1 MEGTEIAQVLI
12 VEDDEQVA
20 GFVSAALKEAG
31 FVAEVA
37 RDGVEGLKLAEG
49 RSYDVMVIDLIL
61 PGMAGLELIRHL
73 RSKEINTPI
82 IVLSGKSSVRD
93 RVAGLQTGADDYL
106 VKPFAFDE
114 LLARIQSLIRRDRG
128 AGQPVRLKVADV
140 TLDLLTRRAY
150 REEDEIDLQP
160 REFVLLEYLMRNRG
174 RVVTRSEILHQVWGY
189 DFNPA
194 TNLVDVHIC
203 RIREKIER
211 PGKPRLLRTVRGIGY
226 VLGEGE

>member
-1 MEGTEIAQVLI
+1 MEETGNAQVLI

-20 GFVSAALKEAG
+20 GFVSTALTGAG
-31 FVAEVA
+31 FVADVA

-49 RSYDVMVIDLIL
+49 RAYDVMIIDLML
-61 PGMAGLELIRHL
+61 PGMVGLELIRRL
-73 RSKEINTPI
+73 RSEEINTPI
-82 IVLSGKSSVRD
+82 IVLSGKSSVSD
-93 RVAGLQTGADDYL
+93 RVAGLRIGADDYL

-114 LLARIQSLIRRDRG
+114 LLARIQSLMRRDRG
-128 AGQPVRLKVADV
+128 AGTPVRLKVSDV
-140 TLDLLTRRAY
+140 TLDLLSRRAY
-150 REEDEIDLQP
+150 REEDEIELQP

-174 RVVTRSEILHQVWGY
+174 RVVTRSEILQHVWGY

-226 VLGEGE
+226 VLGEEE